1 MSFKRI
7 IFALLY
13 SKGEFHLSRN
23 FRLQRVGDVN
33 WLKNNFG
40 FGETCDFI
48 DELMVINVTPNPSK
62 DDFKRYFYDVK
73 NLREK
78 IFVPITLGGG
88 IRNLDIAKECFEN
101 GADKILINFLAHK
114 NKKICEKISNI
125 FGEQSISIMVDYK
138 KDYKDYDFTFI
149 ESGKLKSK
157 LLNKFLSSIKTL
169 KFGELI
175 LNSISNDGTGSG
187 LDLDCI
193 KNIPSN
199 FNKSILLM
207 GGAGKP
213 EHFVDVLKNKRI
225 SGIITA
231 NLFNF
236 LGSGLRNVRDF
247 SIKNNIKLVKFSRM
261 SENV

>member
-101 GADKILINFLAHK
+101 GADKILIN
-114 NKKICEKISNI
+114 
-125 FGEQSISIMVDYK
+125 
-138 KDYKDYDFTFI
+138 
-149 ESGKLKSK
+149 SK
-157 LLNKFLSSIKTL
+157 Q
-169 KFGELI
+169 
-175 LNSISNDGTGSG
+175 
-187 LDLDCI
+187 
-193 KNIPSN
+193 
-199 FNKSILLM
+199 
-207 GGAGKP
+207 
-213 EHFVDVLKNKRI
+213 
-225 SGIITA
+225 
-231 NLFNF
+231 
-236 LGSGLRNVRDF
+236 
-247 SIKNNIKLVKFSRM
+247 
-261 SENV
+261 